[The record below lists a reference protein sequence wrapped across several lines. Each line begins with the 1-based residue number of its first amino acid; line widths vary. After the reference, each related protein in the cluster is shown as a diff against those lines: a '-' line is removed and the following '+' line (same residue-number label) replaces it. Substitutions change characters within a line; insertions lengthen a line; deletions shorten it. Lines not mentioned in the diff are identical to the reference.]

1 MNILKPILVVTILI
15 FFISCKEKHN
25 EKTADVSGSVTNG
38 NVAIQVTME
47 GKTHSISQK
56 DIIAKEVNFAK
67 DTLELMFRA
76 EGNPFELNL
85 NFINSDII
93 TKGSGTYSL
102 TGTDNHK
109 SGINLNFLNT
119 ERKGRTIDRRVV
131 FNKGTIT
138 IEKLSK
144 NELQMTF
151 DGEASPMMDF
161 KNENSFPV
169 SGKVDINY

>member
-1 MNILKPILVVTILI
+1 M
-15 FFISCKEKHN
+15 
-25 EKTADVSGSVTNG
+25 
-38 NVAIQVTME
+38 AIEVNME
-47 GKTHSISQK
+47 GKTYSILQK
-56 DIIAKEVNFAK
+56 DIIAKEIDFEK

-76 EGNPFELNL
+76 EYNPFQLNL
-85 NFINSDII
+85 NFTNSDIM
-93 TKGSGTYSL
+93 TKGSTTYSL
-102 TGTDNHK
+102 TGIDNHK
-109 SGINLNFLNT
+109 SDINLNFLNT
-119 ERKGRTIDRRVV
+119 ERKGRTIDRRIV

-169 SGKVDINY
+169 SGKVDVNY